1 MDTINREARKTSGKG
16 LGFQT
21 TRAVQRLLRLMKAH
35 NRKPVYCATEFY
47 EDSLTLISEQGDVKI
62 GLEENKNYSTGLS
75 FNSEPVKNTLVAF
88 ADQYIQSF
96 SDTKSIDFSMFC
108 LAKLAD
114 ESISNHLISTWL
126 PNFKITTNKQTN
138 FSILKK
144 LVSNENL
151 TTDEL
156 TIAKNIFIQEYLN
169 QYTIYSDKEKKIPS
183 RVGGHY
189 SILSAWTDEV
199 FYDFIKNIKFIF
211 NDIDDD
217 AFEDDV
223 LNDIK
228 DCEYYNHNHYGRE
241 NIILSSLESLF
252 NKRQQESRDFSRFV
266 SASDVKVIYL
276 EIANNSEEFKPI
288 DPAWESFESIDTTD
302 QRNLLEKYNDV
313 CTDVSDKKISRLS
326 LSATNSRKNESIFGH
341 EYVSLRC
348 QLYVWCSDYIE
359 KHCKSEYYL
368 IDTLDYHL
376 DEMIEI
382 CYNKVINLKST
393 YRIRINDK
401 ENIRGIILT
410 LLDDCYIAYDE

>member
-1 MDTINREARKTSGKG
+1 MVTINREARKTSGKG

-21 TRAVQRLLRLMKAH
+21 TRAVQRILHLMKAH
-35 NRKPVYCATEFY
+35 GRKPVYCATEFY
-47 EDSLTLISEQGDVKI
+47 EDSLTLISEQGDVI
-62 GLEENKNYSTGLS
+62 LELEENKNYSTGLS

-88 ADQYIQSF
+88 ADQYILSF
-96 SDTKSIDFSMFC
+96 TDTKSIDFSMFC

-114 ESISNHLISTWL
+114 ESISNTLISSWL
-126 PNFKITTNKQTN
+126 PNFQITSNKQTN

-144 LVSNENL
+144 LVSNQDL
-151 TTDEL
+151 SPDEL
-156 TIAKNIFIQEYLN
+156 IIAKQIFMQEYVT
-169 QYTIYSDKEKKIPS
+169 QYTVYSDKDKTVFSHI
-183 RVGGHY
+183 GGQY
-189 SILSAWTDEV
+189 NILSTWTDDQ
-199 FYDFIKNIKFIF
+199 FYDFIKNIKFVF
-211 NDIDDD
+211 NDINDDD
-217 AFEDDV
+217 FEDNV

-241 NIILSSLESLF
+241 NIILAALENIF

-276 EIANNSEEFKPI
+276 EIAANSEQFKPV
-288 DPAWESFESIDTTD
+288 DPAWESFETIDTTD
-302 QRNLLEKYNDV
+302 QRNLLQKYNEVCSDV
-313 CTDVSDKKISRLS
+313 TDKKISRLS

-359 KHCKSEYYL
+359 KNCQSKSYS
-368 IDTLDYHL
+368 IAVLDHHL

-382 CYNKVINLKST
+382 CYNKVVGLKST
-393 YRIRINDK
+393 YRISINDK
-401 ENIRGIILT
+401 ENIKGIILT